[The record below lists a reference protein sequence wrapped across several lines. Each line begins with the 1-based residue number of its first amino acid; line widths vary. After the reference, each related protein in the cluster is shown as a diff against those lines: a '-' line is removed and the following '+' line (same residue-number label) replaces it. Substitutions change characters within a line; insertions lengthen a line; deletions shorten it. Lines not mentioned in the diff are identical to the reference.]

1 MLTRSGMNSMKRI
14 LILLP
19 IAWALASLPIHAQS
33 KCLTI
38 TYVLEGQVLDRS
50 GQPAVGAR
58 VRATWIQSHKAAGP
72 VMAAVDRSGRYRLEV
87 PFTPDDD
94 LPMSGPACLQS
105 LGDVSIMAYRGHLR
119 SATIRVVATKPSQ
132 RLPVLTIKQ

>member
-1 MLTRSGMNSMKRI
+1 MKRI

-19 IAWALASLPIHAQS
+19 IALALASVPMRAQS
-33 KCLTI
+33 KCQTVN
-38 TYVLEGQVLDRS
+38 YVLEGQVLDRS

-58 VRATWIQSHKAAGP
+58 VRATWLHWQKAAGP
-72 VMAAVDRSGRYRLEV
+72 VMAAVDRFGRYRLEV

-94 LPMSGPACLQS
+94 LPISGPACQQS

-119 SATIRVVATKPSQ
+119 SAPIRVVATKPSQ
-132 RLPVLTIKQ
+132 RLPVLTIKEQPGFRAD